1 MVFYNYARTVF
12 NSGAMWQ
19 LQATAAEDVS
29 GSSGLGGGSQAAL
42 SLLWTKF
49 LGLLV
54 NLGGLKRER
63 NMGVAVN
70 QAVED
75 WRN

>member
-1 MVFYNYARTVF
+1 MF

-19 LQATAAEDVS
+19 LEATTAEDVS
-29 GSSGLGGGSQAAL
+29 GSSGLGGGSQAAF

-70 QAVED
+70 QAVEG
-75 WRN
+75 